1 MYVPTWM
8 AGTSPAM
15 TEPLRFQGRRR
26 AVCRPRRRAPAAPV
40 CVVWGAADPY
50 ASFPYDR
57 EQLTFFLAAE
67 LSVFDESGHWPHAD
81 NPERF
86 AGVVV
91 PFPRRARGG

>member
-26 AVCRPRRRAPAAPV
+26 ALFAGRGAERRAPAAPV

-67 LSVFDESGHWPHAD
+67 LSVFDESGH
-81 NPERF
+81 
-86 AGVVV
+86 
-91 PFPRRARGG
+91 